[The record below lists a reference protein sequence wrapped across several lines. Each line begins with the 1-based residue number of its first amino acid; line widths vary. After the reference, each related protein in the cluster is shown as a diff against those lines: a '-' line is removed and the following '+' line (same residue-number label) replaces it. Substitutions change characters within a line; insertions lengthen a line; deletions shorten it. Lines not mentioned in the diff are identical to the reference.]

1 MGKWPDP
8 ILRRSADPVDESY
21 FNSDVLQQTCDIL
34 RNTAVAEGAVGL
46 AAQQCG
52 INARIIYLEVPS
64 YGRNAHMILI
74 NPKIEDRSPEI
85 NMITWREQCLVLP
98 PTFHATVLRD
108 AWVDVSYYGMEKMGQ
123 RQKNTTSRRIS
134 RLYGEMARAIQHEM
148 DHDRGILVTD
158 HVSLDELESDLM
170 RSIELPGHEQRM
182 QIAYSRNW

>member
-64 YGRNAHMILI
+64 YGRNADMILI

-85 NMITWREQCLVLP
+85 
-98 PTFHATVLRD
+98 TFQATVLRD

-123 RQKNTTSRRIS
+123 RQKNSTSRRIS

-158 HVSLDELESDLM
+158 HVSLEELESDLM